1 VEGMPVDLACTRCP
15 LSKGRTQVVAGE
27 GPSPCRL
34 VIVGEA
40 PGERE
45 DLEGR
50 PFVGRAGAIL
60 DVALK
65 AGGVSRREAL
75 ITNVVKCR
83 PPGNRRPTREEIEAC
98 RPFLEWEVAR
108 AGAPVVVALGSTAAK
123 AVLGRSV
130 KVSEV
135 KAAAGR
141 AEIGGAPREVF
152 VTLHPASSRFRKG
165 AREQIA
171 GVLQAAASRAGLL
184 RPKGPAQA
192 RL

>member
-1 VEGMPVDLACTRCP
+1 MPVDLACTRCP
-15 LSKGRTQVVAGE
+15 LSKSRTQVVAGE
-27 GPSPCRL
+27 GPTPCRL

-50 PFVGRAGAIL
+50 PFAGRAGAIL
-60 DVALK
+60 DGALEA
-65 AGGVSRREAL
+65 AGLGRRDVR

-83 PPGNRRPTREEIEAC
+83 PPGNRKPTREEVEAC
-98 RPFLEWEVAR
+98 RPFLLWEVAQ
-108 AGAPVVVALGSTAAK
+108 AAAPVIVALGATAAK
-123 AVLGRSV
+123 AVLGRAV
-130 KVSEV
+130 KVSET
-135 KAAAGR
+135 KGGGER
-141 AEIGGAPREVF
+141 AELGGAPREVF

-171 GVLQAAASRAGLL
+171 GALGEAAKRAGIPA
-184 RPKGPAQA
+184 RKGPAQA